1 MKFKKLL
8 VLTALALTGTS
19 AWAVDPNVW
28 TEPVLPAITEFIDYQ
43 EVTST
48 DDGSEVYLYNVNTGM
63 FFASGSYW
71 GTRAT
76 LLGADAG
83 GQNGATGDVMIR
95 GNKVWLLRSADAIAS
110 GEGVVEIKNYVPK
123 HKDIRSAFA
132 AGWDGVWTDN
142 NSETHRYWKFIPM
155 GDKTY
160 RIQNSTFES
169 STERYLG
176 WLGTSDYNLY
186 LLEPKMNTD
195 GVYGMDWKIVA
206 PAVYEAWLEALP
218 YKKWSEFEAYKKT
231 YNMAMELKAA
241 LEEAETKG
249 VAVAD
254 QLAVYNNTASTQAQ
268 LKEAIAAVK
277 QAVAQSGMSGASA
290 ANPVDATG
298 FIKNSN
304 FAYGDNSDWSGTPD
318 KWVVNGASL
327 NAELFNKD
335 KIDVYQKITG
345 LTNGVYAVGASAF
358 YRAGDPRNDTNE
370 VGPSYKNFVL
380 STEAARYAKLYAFNG
395 TDTLFNAIVSPFYG
409 APSAKQ
415 NLGTEATGNA
425 DSLLWIPNN
434 MDGAEGYMHKLDL
447 YKNKVFTTVEDGTLT
462 IGMFKA
468 KKTNYDWLLA
478 DDFTLT
484 YYGTGADAY
493 QKWSDEILESLK
505 VWYPAEGVLLTDS
518 YKDAFTATLTGK
530 TATTRAEAVANI
542 AAAQEALQAL
552 GENTGLWSEWQDQL
566 KLAQE
571 ACVNPDYQDLEGT
584 EFDDLLDYATTDEGF
599 DAEFKAILA
608 AHNLDN
614 EALKAEVEKVK
625 KLIKDV
631 DIAFK
636 SQIPENTDV
645 TEKFLT
651 NPDFDKVEIINGNKV
666 AKPEE
671 GWKGWF
677 SAGSMPKHDGF
688 SDVNSDKYNIT
699 AEAWNTATFDLY
711 QEVEDAPAGVYEI
724 SVQGFYRYGRGDDAW
739 KAYKAQEVDYVKPGG
754 APVYVY
760 MNDVATPFPN
770 VYEDGEELSMETYVD
785 MAQVENGEPK
795 MNGDVYV
802 WETGLKHVQNCPSD
816 VPVAFYPNGMTSAA
830 VAFGEGKYTRTA
842 KSLLAKRGDK
852 LRIGVKGT
860 SNQLGDS
867 WAIWDNFKLTY
878 LGFEVESVKPVLE
891 KAIADA
897 QKKLEKNFG
906 SDVRAELETMVDA
919 ALALVEAED
928 GKAMFKAAADLVA
941 VPVDSSIILYNNLK
955 TERDAFET
963 YAREMSKYC
972 SEQTFNAAQT
982 LYNEIYE
989 KLEAAS
995 MTDAEMKS
1003 YLEQMEE
1010 LRAQLKIVDGME
1022 NASDDNEVN
1031 ATPLITNYD
1040 YAKGN
1045 DNGWTGGATVDNN
1058 QVAEMYNK
1066 TFDYYQ
1072 ELTNLLP
1079 GTYIVGVQG
1088 FYRAGTSTEDYDKWT
1103 KNPSADNN
1111 VILYAKVGETTYS
1124 SLLKRLASETNEVE
1138 LMVGEEIYK
1147 DWADA
1152 YTDTIAFEPDTI
1164 VKHYLVPFRVWTG
1177 NDAFNDGY
1185 YVGNE
1190 VTFKVGED
1198 GKATIGLKK
1207 TAEVN
1212 VDWTLWDNWTLK
1224 YYGANSTK
1232 EVSTGLKGIAAEG
1245 VSVVKTEIYSLTGT
1259 RVKSGRG
1266 LVIMKQTMSDGSIR
1280 VKKVIK

>member
-1 MKFKKLL
+1 
-8 VLTALALTGTS
+8 
-19 AWAVDPNVW
+19 
-28 TEPVLPAITEFIDYQ
+28 
-43 EVTST
+43 
-48 DDGSEVYLYNVNTGM
+48 
-63 FFASGSYW
+63 
-71 GTRAT
+71 
-76 LLGADAG
+76 
-83 GQNGATGDVMIR
+83 
-95 GNKVWLLRSADAIAS
+95 
-110 GEGVVEIKNYVPK
+110 
-123 HKDIRSAFA
+123 
-132 AGWDGVWTDN
+132 
-142 NSETHRYWKFIPM
+142 
-155 GDKTY
+155 
-160 RIQNSTFES
+160 
-169 STERYLG
+169 
-176 WLGTSDYNLY
+176 
-186 LLEPKMNTD
+186 
-195 GVYGMDWKIVA
+195 
-206 PAVYEAWLEALP
+206 
-218 YKKWSEFEAYKKT
+218 
-231 YNMAMELKAA
+231 
-241 LEEAETKG
+241 
-249 VAVAD
+249 
-254 QLAVYNNTASTQAQ
+254 
-268 LKEAIAAVK
+268 
-277 QAVAQSGMSGASA
+277 
-290 ANPVDATG
+290 
-298 FIKNSN
+298 
-304 FAYGDNSDWSGTPD
+304 
-318 KWVVNGASL
+318 
-327 NAELFNKD
+327 
-335 KIDVYQKITG
+335 
-345 LTNGVYAVGASAF
+345 
-358 YRAGDPRNDTNE
+358 
-370 VGPSYKNFVL
+370 
-380 STEAARYAKLYAFNG
+380 
-395 TDTLFNAIVSPFYG
+395 
-409 APSAKQ
+409 
-415 NLGTEATGNA
+415 
-425 DSLLWIPNN
+425 
-434 MDGAEGYMHKLDL
+434 
-447 YKNKVFTTVEDGTLT
+447 
-462 IGMFKA
+462 
-468 KKTNYDWLLA
+468 
-478 DDFTLT
+478 
-484 YYGTGADAY
+484 
-493 QKWSDEILESLK
+493 
-505 VWYPAEGVLLTDS
+505 
-518 YKDAFTATLTGK
+518 LTGK

-552 GENTGLWSEWQDQL
+552 SENTALWSEWQDQL

-571 ACVNPDYQDLEGT
+571 ACVNPDYQDLE
-584 EFDDLLDYATTDEGF
+584 ELDPLLDYAYDDEDF
-599 DAEFKAILA
+599 DAEFKTILA

-614 EALKAEVEKVK
+614 EALKAEIEKVK

-651 NPDFDKVEIINGNKV
+651 NPDFDKVEIINGKKV
-666 AKPEE
+666 GKPEE
-671 GWKGWF
+671 NWKGWF

-770 VYEDGEELSMETYVD
+770 VYEDGEELPMETYVD

-802 WETGLKHVQNCPSD
+802 WEGGLKHVQNCPSD

-906 SDVRAELETMVDA
+906 SDVRAELETKVDA

-955 TERDAFET
+955 TERNAFET
-963 YAREMSKYC
+963 YAHEMSEYC
-972 SEQTFNAAQT
+972 SEQTFDAAQT

-1022 NASDDNEVN
+1022 NASDDNEVPV
-1031 ATPLITNYD
+1031 TPLITNYD

-1079 GTYIVGVQG
+1079 GTYTVGVQG

-1124 SLLKRLASETNEVE
+1124 SLLKRLASEANEVE
-1138 LMVGEEIYK
+1138 LMVGEEILK

-1207 TAEVN
+1207 IAEVGA
-1212 VDWTLWDNWTLK
+1212 DWTLWDNWTLK
-1224 YYGANSTK
+1224 YYGANSQK
-1232 EVSTGLKGIAAEG
+1232 KVSTGLKSIAAEG